1 MGRGEGEGAAG
12 GGAPAVPL
20 GARGNDRGHG
30 RAHGRG
36 QPLEAGRQTILNN
49 IQNRYKIR
57 PWSLD
62 LSFHGLDRESQ
73 S

>member
-36 QPLEAGRQTILNN
+36 QPLEAGRQTILKEVKQQT
-49 IQNRYKIR
+49 IQI
-57 PWSLD
+57 
-62 LSFHGLDRESQ
+62 
-73 S
+73 

>member
-1 MGRGEGEGAAG
+1 
-12 GGAPAVPL
+12 VPL

-49 IQNRYKIR
+49 KQYRYKIM
-57 PWSLD
+57 PWGLD